1 MELRSSSPEGPYVL
15 GLDGGTEGMRVGLF
29 DPAGRPVAFVRES
42 YATDYARPGWAEQDP
57 RDWWACAVRGIRRI
71 LDETRTPP
79 EAIVGMALACTS
91 YTLVCSAADGAPL
104 RPALM
109 WMDVRSRDEAR
120 TIAATGEPVLRYSG
134 FQASAEW
141 MPSKALWLKTHEP
154 ETYARTDWICDYVE
168 WMGFRLTGERAASV
182 NSVAIRC
189 YYDRLLG
196 GWPTALFEAVGL
208 GDVMGKLADRV
219 LDMGSVVGGLSPA
232 AAAELGLVP
241 GTPVAQGGAD
251 AFVGMVGLGVVQPGE
266 VALITG
272 SSHLHLLQSSTP
284 HYAEGLFGSFTDAVV
299 GGQFTVEGGQTTTGS
314 VVNWFRHVLG
324 SDVSLAELSAAAGR
338 LPAGSDGVMALDYWQ
353 GNRTPHIDADVRGM
367 FWGLSLN
374 HSRAHLFRALLES
387 VCFGT
392 ENVLGVMRRQGH
404 VINDMVACGG
414 ALNSPTW
421 MQIHADVS
429 GIPIRTT
436 EVPEAVTLGAGV
448 LAAVGAGL
456 YASVAEAAAAMVRT
470 SSVVEPDLAATE
482 VYRPYLELYRD
493 SYEAMRRLM
502 WRSTELANAAWSTRV
517 LR

>member
-1 MELRSSSPEGPYVL
+1 MKLKSSPQGPYVL
-15 GLDGGTEGMRVGLF
+15 GLDGGTEGMRVGLI
-29 DPAGRPVAFVRES
+29 DLTGRPVAFVREG
-42 YATDYARPGWAEQDP
+42 YTTNYARPGWAEQNP
-57 RDWWACAVRGIRRI
+57 QDWWDCAVRGVRRI
-71 LDETRTPP
+71 LDETATPP
-79 EAIVGMALACTS
+79 AAIAGMAMACTS
-91 YTLVCSAADGAPL
+91 YTMVCSDTDGSPL
-104 RPALM
+104 RPALL

-120 TIAATGEPVLRYSG
+120 KIAATNEQALRYSG

-141 MPSKALWLKTHEP
+141 MPSKALWLKAHEP
-154 ETYARTDWICDYVE
+154 QTYARTAWICDYVE
-168 WMGFRLTGERAASV
+168 WMGYRLTGERAASV
-182 NSVAIRC
+182 NSAAIRC

-196 GWPTALFEAVGL
+196 GWPTALFDAVGL
-208 GDVMGKLADRV
+208 GDVVDKLSPSV
-219 LDMGSVVGGLSPA
+219 LDMGSVVGGLSA
-232 AAAELGLVP
+232 GAAAELGLAP

-251 AFVGMVGLGVVQPGE
+251 AFVGMVGLGVVHPGD

-272 SSHLHLLQSSTP
+272 SSHLHLLQSDGP
-284 HYAEGLFGSFTDAVV
+284 HYAEGLFGSYTDAVV
-299 GGQFTVEGGQTTTGS
+299 PGQFTVEGGQSTTGS

-324 SDVSLAELSAAAGR
+324 SDVSLGELSAAAGGLR
-338 LPAGSDGVMALDYWQ
+338 PGSDGVMALDYWQ
-353 GNRTPHIDADVRGM
+353 GNRTPHIDADARGM

-392 ENVLGVMRRQGH
+392 ENILQVMRSQGH
-404 VINDMVACGG
+404 AINDMVACGG

-436 EVPEAVTLGAGV
+436 EVSEAVTLGAAI

-456 YASVAEAAAAMVRT
+456 YPSIAAAAAAMVRT

-493 SYEAMRRLM
+493 SYEAMRPLM
-502 WRSTELANAAWSTRV
+502 WRSTELANDAWSKQGPG
-517 LR
+517 